1 MGPSMNTAGESRTQV
16 LLVEEQSLVRA
27 ALIKLLESWPE
38 CAVVGEAGDSTEAL
52 RALSRLDPDLVLL
65 TLTTV
70 DSQSLE
76 LVGGFVKASARP
88 VLALVGESL
97 LPNAAAE
104 IVRLGAR
111 GVVRK
116 TTAPDE
122 LRRAIQKVHQGRE
135 IWLDRAS
142 MAKLITAKFNTPTS
156 AFDLLTQRECEVA
169 RLVNKGLKNKEVG
182 ERLFISETTVRHHLT
197 TIFNKLEVR
206 NRFELI
212 DHLHRHKFPASKEGT
227 FLVVNDQR
235 ESPDR
240 NRNH

>member
-1 MGPSMNTAGESRTQV
+1 MNTAGQSTTTRMF
-16 LLVEEQSLVRA
+16 LVEEECLVRA
-27 ALIKLLESWPE
+27 ALRTLLESWPE
-38 CAVVGEAGDSTEAL
+38 CAVVGDAGNSTEAL
-52 RALSRLDPDLVLL
+52 TTLGHLDPDLVLL
-65 TLTTV
+65 SLSKV

-76 LVGGFVKASARP
+76 LIGGFVQASTRQ
-88 VLALVGESL
+88 VLALVGEIL
-97 LPNAAAE
+97 VPNAAAE

-122 LRRAIQKVHQGRE
+122 LRRAIQKIHLGRE

-142 MAKLITAKFNTPTS
+142 IARLVTAKFDTPTS

-197 TIFNKLEVR
+197 TIFSKLEVR

-212 DHLHRHKFPASKEGT
+212 DHLHRNKFLASKGGT
-227 FLVVNDQR
+227 ILAVNETKESSDQN
-235 ESPDR
+235 R
-240 NRNH
+240 NR

>member
-1 MGPSMNTAGESRTQV
+1 LTALGH
-16 LLVEEQSLVRA
+16 
-27 ALIKLLESWPE
+27 
-38 CAVVGEAGDSTEAL
+38 
-52 RALSRLDPDLVLL
+52 LDPDLVLL
-65 TLTTV
+65 SLSKV

-76 LVGGFVKASARP
+76 LIGGFVQASTRQ
-88 VLALVGESL
+88 VLALVGEIL
-97 LPNAAAE
+97 VPNAAAE

-122 LRRAIQKVHQGRE
+122 LRRAIQKIHLGRE

-142 MAKLITAKFNTPTS
+142 IARLVTAKFDTPTS

-197 TIFNKLEVR
+197 TIFSKLEVR

-212 DHLHRHKFPASKEGT
+212 DHLHRNKFLASKGGT
-227 FLVVNDQR
+227 ILAVNETKESSDQN
-235 ESPDR
+235 R
-240 NRNH
+240 NR

>member
-1 MGPSMNTAGESRTQV
+1 MNSTGEPRTEIV
-16 LLVEEQSLVRA
+16 LVEEQSLVRA
-27 ALIKLLESWPE
+27 ALRKLLESWPE

-52 RALSRLDPDLVLL
+52 KTVNRLDPDLVLL

-76 LVGGFVKASARP
+76 LLGSFLQATATP

-97 LPNAAAE
+97 IANAAAE
-104 IVRLGAR
+104 IVRVGAR

-116 TTAPDE
+116 TTAPEE
-122 LRRAIQKVHQGRE
+122 LRRAIQKIHEGSE
-135 IWLDRAS
+135 IWLDRVS
-142 MAKLITAKFNTPTS
+142 MSRLVTAKFNAPTS

-169 RLVNKGLKNKEVG
+169 HLVNRGLKNKEVG
-182 ERLFISETTVRHHLT
+182 EQLFISETTVRHHLT
-197 TIFNKLEVR
+197 TIFSKLEVR

-212 DHLHRHKFPASKEGT
+212 DHLHRHKFTTSKQGT
-227 FLVVNDQR
+227 FLVGNDPK

>member
-1 MGPSMNTAGESRTQV
+1 MNTAGESRTQIF
-16 LLVEEQSLVRA
+16 LVEEQSLVRA
-27 ALIKLLESWPE
+27 ALRKLLESWPE
-38 CAVVGEAGDSTEAL
+38 CAVIGEAGDSKEAL
-52 RALSRLDPDLVLL
+52 KALSHLNPDLILL

-76 LVGGFVKASARP
+76 LIGSFVRASERS

-97 LPNAAAE
+97 LPDAAAE

-116 TTAPDE
+116 TTVPEE

-142 MAKLITAKFNTPTS
+142 MTKLVTARFNTPPS
-156 AFDLLTQRECEVA
+156 AFDLLTERECEVA
-169 RLVNKGLKNKEVG
+169 RLVNTGLKNKEVG

-212 DHLHRHKFPASKEGT
+212 DHLHRHRFPAAKPGAPRLAS
-227 FLVVNDQR
+227 DPR
-235 ESPDR
+235 ESSDR
-240 NRNH
+240 NH